1 MCGRYRRR
9 SDKQRI
15 AEAFE
20 AGMGLEDLY
29 LDPSE
34 DVAPGSMQP
43 VVYLHESGER
53 AIAPMR
59 WGFKTPDRLLFN
71 TRSETVTTANFW
83 KDSFLKRRCLVPV
96 DGFYEWMKGAGRGK
110 TKFVFT
116 VPGRELFGLAGV
128 WSSWK
133 NPKTGE
139 REPTFSI
146 LTGEANGVMRP
157 IHDRQPIIAERRD
170 YREWLVMS
178 ERPPVHLLRLLP
190 DDELQSARAEIGVEN
205 AEQQGLF
212 QQENLR

>member
-20 AGMGLEDLY
+20 TGMGLEDLY
-29 LDPSE
+29 LEPD
-34 DVAPGSMQP
+34 DDIAPGSMQP
-43 VVYLHESGER
+43 VVYRHSSGER
-53 AIAPMR
+53 ALALMR

-83 KDSFLKRRCLVPV
+83 KDSFLKRRCLVPA
-96 DGFYEWMKGAGRGK
+96 DGFYEWTKEKGREKVKLA
-110 TKFVFT
+110 FT
-116 VPGRELFGLAGV
+116 VPEREPFGLAGV

-146 LTGEANGVMRP
+146 LTGEANGVMRA
-157 IHDRQPIIAERRD
+157 IHDRQPIIAEPRD
-170 YREWLVMS
+170 YGEWLAES
-178 ERPPVHLLRLLP
+178 DRPPLHLLRLLP
-190 DDELQSARAEIGVEN
+190 DEELRSEPAEPEEKAAQQQAEIFGE
-205 AEQQGLF
+205 AE
-212 QQENLR
+212 

>member
-15 AEAFE
+15 ADAFE
-20 AGMGLEDLY
+20 AGMSLEDLY
-29 LDPSE
+29 LEPSD
-34 DVAPGSMQP
+34 DVRPGSIQP
-43 VVYLHESGER
+43 VVYTDSSGQR
-53 AIAPMR
+53 AIALMR

-83 KDSFLKRRCLVPV
+83 KASFLKRRCLIPA
-96 DGFYEWMKGAGRGK
+96 DGFYEWAKGSGREK
-110 TKFVFT
+110 VKFDFT
-116 VPGRELFGLAGV
+116 VPGREPFGMAGV

-146 LTGEANGVMRP
+146 LTGEANAVMQP
-157 IHDRQPIIAERRD
+157 IHDRQPIIAEPHD
-170 YREWLVMS
+170 YREWLEES

-190 DDELQSARAEIGVEN
+190 DGQLQSAAARTGGN
-205 AEQQGLF
+205 NSQQQTLLY
-212 QQENLR
+212 QERLT

>member
-20 AGMGLEDLY
+20 TGMGLEDLY
-29 LDPSE
+29 LEPD
-34 DVAPGSMQP
+34 DDIAPGSMQP
-43 VVYLHESGER
+43 VVYRHSSGER
-53 AIAPMR
+53 ALALMR

-83 KDSFLKRRCLVPV
+83 KDSFLKRRCLVPA
-96 DGFYEWMKGAGRGK
+96 DGFYERTKEKGREKVKLA
-110 TKFVFT
+110 FT
-116 VPGRELFGLAGV
+116 VPEREPFGLAGV

-146 LTGEANGVMRP
+146 LTGEANGVMRA
-157 IHDRQPIIAERRD
+157 IHDRQPIIAEPRD
-170 YREWLVMS
+170 YGEWLAES
-178 ERPPVHLLRLLP
+178 DRPPLHLLRLLP
-190 DDELQSARAEIGVEN
+190 DEELRSEPAEPEEKAAQQQAEIFGE
-205 AEQQGLF
+205 AE
-212 QQENLR
+212 

>member
-20 AGMGLEDLY
+20 AGMGLEDVY
-29 LDPSE
+29 LEPSD

-43 VVYLHESGER
+43 VVYLHSSGER
-53 AIAPMR
+53 AIALMR

-71 TRSETVTTANFW
+71 TRSETATTANFW
-83 KDSFLKRRCLVPV
+83 KDSFLKRRCLVPA
-96 DGFYEWMKGAGRGK
+96 DSFYEWAKGTGREK
-110 TKFVFT
+110 VKFEFA
-116 VPGRELFGLAGV
+116 VPGREPFGLAGV
-128 WSSWK
+128 WSIWK

-157 IHDRQPIIAERRD
+157 IHDRQPIIAEPRD
-170 YREWLVMS
+170 YREWLVES

-190 DDELQSARAEIGVEN
+190 DEELRSTAAEPAQKPAQQQ
-205 AEQQGLF
+205 AELF
-212 QQENLR
+212 DNSE